1 MKPKIYLIP
10 GTMCTALLWCR
21 LMPYLESAVEI
32 IPLPP
37 YQHASPSAYFSQ
49 LRQLLPQ
56 RPVNLVGFSLGGY
69 LAASFSTQF
78 PAQVQQ
84 LFVISN
90 TPCALSDTELTARQ
104 QALVLVDR
112 YGYKGISR
120 KRAADLL
127 DRQASSC
134 PLAEPN
140 HTSADEALIDIIV
153 EMDRVLGESTFRL
166 QLQTASA
173 RQDLMADLLAAGVP
187 TTFYYSEGD
196 PLLQTDWFQRL
207 QTRAQDRHIGL
218 LPTSGRG
225 HMLPLE
231 KPNELAVHLL
241 NWLGLDDLQ

>member
-1 MKPKIYLIP
+1 MKPRIYLIP
-10 GTMCTALLWCR
+10 GTMCTAQLWCR
-21 LMPYLESAVEI
+21 LSPDLESVEL

-37 YQHASPSAYFSQ
+37 YQHASPAAYFSQ

-56 RPVNLVGFSLGGY
+56 TPVNLVGFSLGGY
-69 LAASFSTQF
+69 LATHFATQY
-78 PAQVQQ
+78 PAQIQQ

-90 TPCALSDTELTARQ
+90 TPCALSHAELTARQ
-104 QALVLVDR
+104 QALALVDR

-127 DRQASSC
+127 DRPSSSR

-140 HTSADEALIDIIV
+140 DTSADEALIDIIV
-153 EMDRVLGESTFRL
+153 DMDRVLGESTLRL
-166 QLQTASA
+166 QLQTASV

-187 TTFYYSEGD
+187 ATFYYSEGD
-196 PLLQTDWFQRL
+196 PLIQADWFQRL
-207 QTRAQDRHIGL
+207 QARAREGRIGL

-231 KPNELAVHLL
+231 KPAELAKHLL
-241 NWLGLDDLQ
+241 DWLSVKAG